1 MPKLSVWFVRAS
13 LLYLLLGFTFGGL
26 LLANKGFMLSPA
38 IWKLLPAHIE
48 FNLMGW
54 LIQLAM
60 GVAFWIL
67 PRFSK
72 GSLRGNVHLSWFAFL
87 FINSGILLV
96 ASEGIFEAQWLML
109 TGRSMETLGLVLFAV
124 GNWRRIKPHG
134 VG

>member
-1 MPKLSVWFVRAS
+1 VPRLGVYFIRAS
-13 LLYLLLGFTFGGL
+13 LIYLLLGFTFGGL
-26 LLANKGFMLSPA
+26 LLANKGVMISPA
-38 IWKLLPAHIE
+38 IWMLLPIHIE
-48 FNLMGW
+48 FDLVGW
-54 LIQLAM
+54 LVQLAM

-72 GSLRGNVHLSWFAFL
+72 GSLRGNERLSWFAFL

-96 ASEGIFEAQWLML
+96 ASETILEAKWLML
-109 TGRSMETLGLVLFAV
+109 TGRALETLALVFFAV